1 MDAHQFRKL
10 TALALSDPQRHVEDL
25 IAEIARLRE
34 KVKKQEKDQLRYKA
48 VFKKLLK
55 PDQPFLEGLVTCKS
69 YKDLDMFSYVVL
81 NNTKGSVR

>member
-1 MDAHQFRKL
+1 MDSQQFRKL
-10 TALALSDPQRHVEDL
+10 TALAIASPAEHVEAL
-25 IAEIARLRE
+25 IAEIVRLRE
-34 KVKKQEKDQLRYKA
+34 KTRKQENDQLRYKA

>member
-1 MDAHQFRKL
+1 MDSHQFRKL
-10 TALALSDPQRHVEDL
+10 TALAIASPAEHVEAL
-25 IAEIARLRE
+25 IAEIVRLRE
-34 KVKKQEKDQLRYKA
+34 KTRKQENDQLRYKA

>member
-1 MDAHQFRKL
+1 MDSRQFRKL
-10 TALALSDPQRHVEDL
+10 TALAISAPEEHVEAL
-25 IAEIARLRE
+25 IAEIVRLRE
-34 KVKKQEKDQLRYKA
+34 KTRKQENDQLRYKA